1 MFDSV
6 RRHQRILLGL
16 ILLLIIPSF
25 VVVGAW
31 DLIAP
36 GSDANTVATV
46 GRLKIQK
53 FEWER
58 SHQQRLD
65 QIRQQLGGRIDPSLL
80 DSQGSRL
87 STLNDLVTQQ
97 VLLQTADAL
106 HVRISD
112 DQIRRTITG
121 ISAVQKDGKFDMG
134 LYQQALKAQGLTPEG
149 FEQRLRADLALEAV
163 PAAIAGSEIVPRTV
177 ARRLAQTALESR
189 NIRLRKF
196 SVSDVASG
204 IQVSDAEVG
213 EFYQTNGKSF
223 QTQEEVDIALLAFS
237 KPASADQVEQFSNM
251 VYEQSDTLEPAAKK
265 FGLPIQTVKGVS
277 RLGTQEK
284 LSPEL
289 QRVLSHPKML
299 AAIFSNDAVINKRNT
314 EAVEIAPGVL
324 ASARVMAH
332 RPAQAI
338 PLEKVKT
345 QIERH
350 LRERKAMEKVS
361 DLAQAAAKGFTPSSG
376 AGPAAQAGLGSV
388 KTVSRQDL
396 QKPNAAADVPPA
408 VLSAVFSAELKSL
421 PQAISVPAA
430 AATQAAW
437 MVVIESAQVAA
448 SDSAQVKDTIGREY
462 QRLEQ
467 ATRQDILERWIT
479 LHRDAIGV
487 KTFPEKLAKSDTR

>member
-36 GSDANTVATV
+36 GSDANTVASV
-46 GRLKIQK
+46 GRQKIQK

-65 QIRQQLGGRIDPSLL
+65 QIRQQLGGRIDPSLF
-80 DSQGSRL
+80 DSPGSRL

-106 HVRISD
+106 RVRISD
-112 DQIRRTITG
+112 DQIRKTIAS
-121 ISAVQKDGKFDMG
+121 IPAVQKDGKFDMG

-149 FEQRLRADLALEAV
+149 FEQRIRADLALEAA
-163 PAAIAGSEIVPRTV
+163 PAAIAASEIVPRSV

-189 NIRLRKF
+189 GIRVRKF
-196 SVSDVASG
+196 AASDVASG
-204 IQVSDAEVG
+204 IQITEAEISD
-213 EFYQTNGKSF
+213 FYKNNTKNF
-223 QTQEEVDIALLAFS
+223 ETAEEVDIALVAFP

-251 VYEQSDTLEPAAKK
+251 VYEQSDTLEPASKK
-265 FGLPIQTVKGVS
+265 FGLPIQTVKSIRRDGV
-277 RLGTQEK
+277 GEK

-289 QRVLSHPKML
+289 LRVVGHPKML
-299 AAIFSNDAVINKRNT
+299 AALFSADVIANKRNT
-314 EAVEIAPGVL
+314 EAVEIAPGML
-324 ASARVMAH
+324 ASARVVAH

-338 PLEKVKT
+338 ALEKVKPA
-345 QIERH
+345 IEKQ
-350 LRERKAMEKVS
+350 LRERKALDKVS
-361 DLAQAAAKGFTPSSG
+361 SLAQAAAKDFS
-376 AGPAAQAGLGSV
+376 PAASASLGTL

-396 QKPNAAADVPPA
+396 QKQNAVAELPAA
-408 VLSAVFSAELKSL
+408 VLSAVFSAELGAL
-421 PQAISVPAA
+421 PMAISVPAA
-430 AATQAAW
+430 SATQAAW
-437 MVVIESAQVAA
+437 MVVIESAQVPAA
-448 SDSAQVKDTIGREY
+448 DSAQVKELLAREV

-467 ATRQDILERWIT
+467 SARQDMLDRWIT

-487 KTFPEKLAKSDTR
+487 KTFPEKLAKSDSR